1 MKTHLDRDGDSE
13 MLSSSE
19 SSGSSAAINPIPQTP
34 TDLALNTPQASQ
46 QHQQSTAAAAIG
58 LDGGLLTP
66 GAGGVGSGGSSSI
79 YPITES
85 TSAAADEAAPSTMSV
100 DDQSSPTQAKSEE
113 ALILEG
119 EPGASWNTAKAQ
131 EEYQQM
137 MTMVTDRDFSLNE
150 FGDPFDDRDMEMG
163 DKLI

>member
-1 MKTHLDRDGDSE
+1 

-19 SSGSSAAINPIPQTP
+19 SSGSSAAINPIPQSP
-34 TDLALNTPQASQ
+34 TDLALNSPQASQ
-46 QHQQSTAAAAIG
+46 QQQQSAAAAIG
-58 LDGGLLTP
+58 LDGGLPTP
-66 GAGGVGSGGSSSI
+66 GAGGVGSGGSSSKN
-79 YPITES
+79 PITES
-85 TSAAADEAAPSTMSV
+85 ISAVADEAAPSTMSV
-100 DDQSSPTQAKSEE
+100 DEQSSPTQVKSEE

-137 MTMVTDRDFSLNE
+137 MSMVTDRDFSLNE

-163 DKLI
+163 DKLL